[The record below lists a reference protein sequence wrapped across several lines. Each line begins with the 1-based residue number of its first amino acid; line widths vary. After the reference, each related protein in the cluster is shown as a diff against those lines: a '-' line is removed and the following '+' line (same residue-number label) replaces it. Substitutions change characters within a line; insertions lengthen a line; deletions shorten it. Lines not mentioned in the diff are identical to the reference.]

1 MSELTL
7 KGRRLTRQDNMTKI
21 ELMKHT
27 LTHVRG
33 TLVDRQRGN
42 ISIDNENTQ
51 IEGSTD
57 LTSHAQM
64 ETPSNRTRFTCLS
77 LWIARTM
84 AEQRQ
89 YFLQEIN
96 YDISRKVFSVR
107 VIM

>member
-1 MSELTL
+1 M
-7 KGRRLTRQDNMTKI
+7 
-21 ELMKHT
+21 
-27 LTHVRG
+27 RG

-77 LWIARTM
+77 LWIERTV
-84 AEQRQ
+84 E
-89 YFLQEIN
+89 N
-96 YDISRKVFSVR
+96 DSRTKAIFFTR
-107 VIM
+107 NKL